1 MENQEINLNVE
12 KSNWVESDNFAKK
25 VVNKGDELAGDLK
38 ESAVKAKDL
47 IANETKV
54 LAPSIVKVFEDSQDR
69 LEAQPKSISVVPNT
83 LLYYGVIAVAVI
95 VVFKVL
101 KK

>member
-12 KSNWVESDNFAKK
+12 KSNWEESDNFAKK

-38 ESAVKAKDL
+38 QSAVKAKDL
-47 IANETKV
+47 ITNETKV

-69 LEAQPKSISVVPNT
+69 LEAQPKSVSIVPNT
-83 LLYYGVIAVAVI
+83 LLYYGIMAIAVI